1 MNEFANTSNSS
12 SLLKNNYAGTNAMKE
27 ALKRRKQKLIDN
39 GSVSPD
45 DTYSSKDPEPKDNG

>member
-1 MNEFANTSNSS
+1 MNNFASTENSS
-12 SLLKNNYAGTNAMKE
+12 AILKDNYSGTNAMKE
-27 ALKRRKQKLIDN
+27 ALKRRKQKLIED